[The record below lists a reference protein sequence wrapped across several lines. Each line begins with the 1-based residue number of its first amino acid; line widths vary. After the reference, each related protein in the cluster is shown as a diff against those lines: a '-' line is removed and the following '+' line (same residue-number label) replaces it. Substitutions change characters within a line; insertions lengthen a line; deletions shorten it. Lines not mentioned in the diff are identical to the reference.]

1 MEWLQIMGPSL
12 LIILG
17 GLITWIIK
25 SKTEELQATEK
36 KLRDERRKIYEQ
48 ILEPYIQLFSD
59 LKNADEAM
67 KKIVSYDYKKTSF
80 DLYLFGSDS
89 VVNAYNQLMQYA
101 FKSESLKTQDP
112 RLWMSLWANFLL
124 EIRKSL
130 GNKRTKLSNLDML
143 KGWIKDIDKI
153 SPN

>member
-1 MEWLQIMGPSL
+1 MEWLQILGPSL
-12 LIILG
+12 LTILG
-17 GLITWIIK
+17 GIIAWIIK
-25 SKTEELQATEK
+25 SKAEELQATEK

-59 LKNADEAM
+59 LKNTEKAM
-67 KKIVSYDYKKTSF
+67 EKIVSFDYKKTSF

-89 VVNAYNQLMQYA
+89 VVKAYNQLMQYV
-101 FKSESLKTQDP
+101 FKNEDLKTQNP
-112 RLWMSLWANFLL
+112 RTYMTLWANFLL

-130 GNKRTKLSNLDML
+130 GNKRTKLSDIDML

-153 SPN
+153 VSN